1 MNTEALVED
10 ALPTYGKA
18 PSRPGLYLG
27 LFHGREDPRQRMDDW
42 GFNGPMIGPL
52 QWFHT
57 TYNCTLRIAFES
69 EADGQ
74 RYFGVRQKEHFLQ
87 LDRDLLAFNGQY
99 YGDWTVYYVAPE
111 DCERPQDAFRNSPR
125 CTNHWAHNWH
135 RM

>member
-69 EADGQ
+69 EADGPRWPPQ
-74 RYFGVRQKEHFLQ
+74 TAP
-87 LDRDLLAFNGQY
+87 LLAGQTAPGRTVGWEL
-99 YGDWTVYYVAPE
+99 YGRDG
-111 DCERPQDAFRNSPR
+111 DA
-125 CTNHWAHNWH
+125 
-135 RM
+135 